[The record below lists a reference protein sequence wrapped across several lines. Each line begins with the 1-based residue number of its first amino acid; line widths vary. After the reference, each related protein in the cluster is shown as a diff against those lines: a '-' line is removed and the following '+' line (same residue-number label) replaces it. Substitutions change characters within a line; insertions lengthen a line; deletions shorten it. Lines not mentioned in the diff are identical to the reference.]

1 MVGIGF
7 LVVVQILGVIGGSL
21 GVAGLGDILLGTQEL
36 YKALAKGFVVA
47 VGKRKNGLLLKLSI

>member
-36 YKALAKGFVVA
+36 YKELAKGFVVA